1 MLNKDFWNFSRSNVL
16 DNYGNTIYGKYCC
29 IHFNRK
35 IWFELRKNTWNNQR
49 SIFGDHLKYV
59 YNDITKTYKV
69 RILNYTK
76 RLHAMFELDRNLSH
90 PRNKGEE
97 YHNIDWTDRDETLQ

>member
-1 MLNKDFWNFSRSNVL
+1 MGNCNALVSIFIAFSSI
-16 DNYGNTIYGKYCC
+16 T
-29 IHFNRK
+29 F
-35 IWFELRKNTWNNQR
+35 TWNNQR